1 MLNTGIK
8 TKKPGTWLG
17 AGSAGSTI
25 RKGWNISGDR
35 TKGKKCVGKWT

>member
-17 AGSAGSTI
+17 AGSAGSLAEYNQEGLEHF
-25 RKGWNISGDR
+25 RRQD
-35 TKGKKCVGKWT
+35 